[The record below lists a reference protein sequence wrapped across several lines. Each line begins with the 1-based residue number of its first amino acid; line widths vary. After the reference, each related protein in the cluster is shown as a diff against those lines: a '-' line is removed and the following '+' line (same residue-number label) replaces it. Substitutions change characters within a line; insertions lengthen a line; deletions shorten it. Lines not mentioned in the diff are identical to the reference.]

1 MKVHVHGIGACWM
14 GATVDHVFGS
24 GMVDL
29 DGGWGMF
36 VPQLLQNI
44 VDFNA
49 FSCVDVQDSK
59 LGFCGRGNYCFN
71 DFGHCAN
78 GAIVGW
84 ECSVFGKIMMSSGLA
99 SSIGFVEIAGIAVD

>member
-36 VPQLLQNI
+36 YEAGVVYGLGAWK
-44 VDFNA
+44 NA
-49 FSCVDVQDSK
+49 AT
-59 LGFCGRGNYCFN
+59 GEGRRN
-71 DFGHCAN
+71 
-78 GAIVGW
+78 
-84 ECSVFGKIMMSSGLA
+84 
-99 SSIGFVEIAGIAVD
+99 